1 MIDIKL
7 LTKSFSE
14 KIVLNNVSFDVLE
27 GQSLAIVGQSGTGK
41 SVLLKNMIGLMKPDS
56 GEVWI
61 DDKLISGMSF
71 RDLQKVRTKIGMV
84 FQSGA
89 LFDSLTVGENIEL
102 GLKKLTD
109 LNKIEIQDR
118 VLESLND
125 VNLESTEKLM
135 PSELS
140 GGMRKRVGIARAIA
154 IRPKYLFYDEPTTGL
169 DPIMTDIINKLILK
183 FQKEYNMTSVIITHE
198 TRTVFD
204 VAERVVMLDD
214 GKIVYNGGTEKIKV
228 TENPIIKRFF
238 TGNSELELGVENER

>member
-7 LTKSFSE
+7 LCKCFGE
-14 KIVLNNVSFDVLE
+14 NIVLKNISFDVFE

-61 DDKLISGMSF
+61 DDEMISSLSF
-71 RDLQKVRTKIGMV
+71 KELQKVRTKIGMV

-89 LFDSLTVGENIEL
+89 LFDSLSVGDNIRL
-102 GLKKLTD
+102 GLQKLTK
-109 LNKIEIQDR
+109 LSKIEQTDR
-118 VLESLND
+118 ILESLAE
-125 VNLESTEKLM
+125 VNLEGTENLM

-140 GGMRKRVGIARAIA
+140 GGMRKRVGIARATA

-183 FQKEYNMTSVIITHE
+183 FQREYNMTSVLISHE
-198 TRTVFD
+198 TRTIFD
-204 VAERVVMLDD
+204 VAERVIMLDR
-214 GKIVYNGGTEKIKV
+214 GKIIYNGGTDKINDIE
-228 TENPIIKRFF
+228 TPIIKQFF
-238 TGNSELELGVENER
+238 SGKSVIK

>member
-7 LTKSFSE
+7 LCKSFGDNC
-14 KIVLNNVSFDVLE
+14 VLKNISFDVLE

-61 DDKLISGMSF
+61 DDEMISGLSF
-71 RDLQKVRTKIGMV
+71 RQLQKVRTKIGMV

-89 LFDSLTVGENIEL
+89 LFDSLTVGDNIGL
-102 GLKKLTD
+102 GLNNLTD
-109 LNKIEIQDR
+109 LSKTEQKDR
-118 VLESLND
+118 ILESLAE
-125 VNLESTEKLM
+125 VNLEGTEDLM

-140 GGMRKRVGIARAIA
+140 GGMRKRVGIARATA

-183 FQKEYNMTSVIITHE
+183 FQKEYKMTSVLISHE
-198 TRTVFD
+198 TRTIFD
-204 VAERVVMLDD
+204 VAERVIMLDN
-214 GKIVYNGGTEKIKV
+214 GKVVYNGDSDKIKDI
-228 TENPIIKRFF
+228 EIPIIKQFF
-238 TGNSELELGVENER
+238 TGNSEMDLGVIS